1 MVRFWERD
9 ADVLVSTTIIESGL
23 DVPNANTLIVDR
35 ADMLGLAQLYQLR
48 GRVGR
53 STERAFAYLFFP
65 PQREMTEEA
74 HERLATIA
82 THQALGSGF
91 QIAMRDLEIRGA
103 GNLLG
108 AEQSGHV
115 VAVGFDAYA
124 RILQESVRELQG
136 EEVAPEPELRIDLP
150 VKAFVPPGWVA
161 QEALRLELY
170 RRISLAGDHAVLA
183 AIRAETV
190 DRYGAL
196 PPQVETLF
204 AIGSLRLT
212 ARRLE
217 IQEVSTFRDQVRLAP
232 VPIPDALR
240 LDLAERVPGAT
251 FHAAKETLNLTPGR
265 IFGADLV
272 RWTEARLREAV
283 GEPGEP
289 GLDVPGEGRPVTA
302 EAP

>member
-1 MVRFWERD
+1 
-9 ADVLVSTTIIESGL
+9 
-23 DVPNANTLIVDR
+23 
-35 ADMLGLAQLYQLR
+35 MLGLAQLYQLR

-65 PQREMTEEA
+65 SQREMTEEA

-124 RILQESVRELQG
+124 RILQDSVRELQG

-183 AIRAETV
+183 AIREETL

-251 FHAAKETLNLTPGR
+251 FHATKATLNLTPGR

-289 GLDVPGEGRPVTA
+289 GLGEPGAGRPVATG
-302 EAP
+302 AP